1 MSIILTSIQRRV
13 LGVLIEKS
21 YTTPEQ
27 YPLTMNA
34 VVVGCNQKSNR
45 NPVCEFTEG
54 EVADVLQ
61 ELMHKGVV
69 KRADT
74 QLGARAVRYEHIV
87 GQAWGWAP
95 REQAVLAELML
106 RGPQTVGELRTRA
119 DRMFRMEDLQFVE
132 GILAELGSQDPPLV
146 VTLPRSPGRS
156 VVRHAHTLYPEDEQ
170 PADPVPVA
178 DERPIPHVS
187 PQPDPQIE
195 SRVSGLEQRV
205 AALEDKISG
214 LMG

>member
-1 MSIILTSIQRRV
+1 MSLVLTAAQRRV

-54 EVADVLQ
+54 EVADALQ
-61 ELMHKGVV
+61 ELMRKGVV

-74 QLGARAVRYEHIV
+74 QMGARAVRFEHIA

-106 RGPQTVGELRTRA
+106 RGPQTLGELRTRA
-119 DRMFRMEDLQFVE
+119 DRMSKMENLQYVE
-132 GILAELGSQDPPLV
+132 GILGELASKDPPLV
-146 VTLPRSPGRS
+146 VTLPRAPGRS
-156 VVRHAHTLYPEDEQ
+156 AVRHAHTLYPDDEQ
-170 PADPVPVA
+170 PTAPAPSVAERPVPQ
-178 DERPIPHVS
+178 VS
-187 PQPDPQIE
+187 PQPDPEIE
-195 SRVSGLEQRV
+195 SRISDLEQRV
-205 AALEDKISG
+205 AALESKIDS